1 MYMVWPWQRSVQSK
15 TVNPKPRSGIA
26 QDDICPRIISFSP
39 QLRNLRLVDLL
50 CLPTAC
56 DGVEQAAGQVHA
68 SIVLIAEHVS
78 DVLAGHESA
87 QRALER
93 VGGGQPSRLRRPVWH
108 E

>member
-1 MYMVWPWQRSVQSK
+1 
-15 TVNPKPRSGIA
+15 
-26 QDDICPRIISFSP
+26 
-39 QLRNLRLVDLL
+39 
-50 CLPTAC
+50 
-56 DGVEQAAGQVHA
+56 VHP